1 MKNLLFTLLFACT
14 LTSCF
19 NDPDDEFIE
28 QCLTPINI
36 QLSNTTQE
44 STTITW
50 EDSNTFTTYTIEYGV
65 SGFTLGFGETLTTT
79 DTNIT
84 LVGLEANTSY
94 DFYIQSI
101 CSDNVSMLTNV
112 FSFTTTAP
120 IVVSQF
126 VNNLSDMHIYSG
138 NLEDLNPSPYA
149 FEYDLISPLF
159 TDYAYKQRIIALPS
173 GEAMQYVD
181 NGLPIF
187 PDNTVIAKT
196 FYYFNDE
203 RDITLGKK
211 IMETRIL
218 IKQNGSWVTGN
229 YKWNEA
235 QTEATLD
242 PNGSVVAYNYV
253 NNAGEPKSVNYEI
266 PSNTDCFTCHSNNS
280 ILTPIGP
287 KLRSMHFNNQLQ
299 SFVDQN
305 LLSNITDVSNITML
319 PDWKN
324 DRDYSLMQRAR
335 AYFDVNCAHCHS
347 PGGTCDTTSI
357 LDFSFERPFDETN
370 IYLQRFTI
378 QARTQNYT
386 NDYSMPLIGTTMIHA
401 EGYALIEAFVDS
413 L

>member
-1 MKNLLFTLLFACT
+1 MKKLLLALLFACT

-28 QCLTPINI
+28 QCLTPTNI
-36 QLSNTTQE
+36 VLSNTTHE
-44 STTITW
+44 STSITW
-50 EDSNTFTTYTIEYGV
+50 EDSNTSATYTIEYGI
-65 SGFTLGFGETLTTT
+65 SGFTLGLGETITTT
-79 DTNIT
+79 DTTAT
-84 LVGLEANTSY
+84 LTDLEANTSY
-94 DFYIQSI
+94 DIYIQSI
-101 CSDNVSMLTNV
+101 CSNNVSMLTNV
-112 FSFTTTAP
+112 IPFTTSEP
-120 IVVSQF
+120 LVVPQF
-126 VNNLSDMHIYSG
+126 VNNLSDMHIYAG
-138 NLEDLNPSPYA
+138 NLEDLNPSTYT
-149 FEYDLISPLF
+149 FEYELITPLF
-159 TDYAYKQRIIALPS
+159 TDYAYKQRLIALPP

-181 NGLPIF
+181 NGLPTF

-203 RDITLGKK
+203 RDTSLGKK

-218 IKQNGSWVTGN
+218 IKQNGTWVTGN
-229 YKWNEA
+229 YKWNDA

-253 NNAGEPKSVNYEI
+253 DNAGQPKSVNYEI
-266 PSNTDCFTCHSNNS
+266 PANTDCFTCHSNNS
-280 ILTPIGP
+280 IITPIGP

-305 LLSNITDVSNITML
+305 LLTNITDVSNITTL
-319 PDWKN
+319 PDWQN
-324 DRDYSLMQRAR
+324 DRDYTLMQRAR

-357 LDFSFERPFDETN
+357 LDFTFERPFDETN

-378 QARTQNYT
+378 QARTQNYA
-386 NDYSMPLIGTTMIHA
+386 NDYSMPLIGTTMIHT
-401 EGYALIEAFVDS
+401 EGYNLIEAFVNS